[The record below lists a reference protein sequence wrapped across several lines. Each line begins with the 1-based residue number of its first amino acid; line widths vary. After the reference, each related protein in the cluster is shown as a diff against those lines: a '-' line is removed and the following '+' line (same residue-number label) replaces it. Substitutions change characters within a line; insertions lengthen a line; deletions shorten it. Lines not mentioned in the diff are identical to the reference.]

1 VTRKRSP
8 AGPSDAQDAAPG
20 APAPP
25 APPAGRLVI
34 VATPIGNLGDLS
46 PRAVRAL
53 AESSLILCE
62 DTRVTRTLLAHAGIG
77 TRLQS
82 FTDHDDAAARARHVA
97 AMAAGATIA
106 LVSDAG
112 TPLLSDPGQALVAD
126 AIAAGV
132 GVSIVPGPA
141 ASIAA
146 LAISG
151 LPATPHLFLGF
162 LPAKEGAARRVLEPV
177 LAAEAA
183 GLAATLV
190 FYEAPHRLAG
200 TLALLADL
208 LGARPAAVVRELTK
222 RFEEVRRGTLDG
234 LAAHY
239 AQHAARGEVTLVVG
253 PAPAVAADAAA
264 MPALLAEALARL
276 DFRDAVAAVAGATGL
291 PKREVYR
298 AALAIRSAD
307 QALDDKPGQDGVEP
321 EEA

>member
-1 VTRKRSP
+1 
-8 AGPSDAQDAAPG
+8 
-20 APAPP
+20 
-25 APPAGRLVI
+25 LII

-46 PRAVRAL
+46 PRAVGAL
-53 AESSLILCE
+53 REAALILCE
-62 DTRVTRTLLAHAGIG
+62 DTRVTRTLLTYAGIG
-77 TRLQS
+77 TRLSS
-82 FTDHDDAAARARHVA
+82 FTDHDDGGVRARHVA

-132 GVSIVPGPA
+132 AVSIVPGPA

-151 LPATPHLFLGF
+151 LPAAPHLFLGF
-162 LPAKEGAARRVLEPV
+162 LPARDSAARRALEPV

-190 FYEAPHRLAG
+190 FYEAPHRLAD
-200 TLALLADL
+200 TLALLAGL
-208 LGARPAAVVRELTK
+208 LGPRPAAVVRELTK
-222 RFEEVRRGTLDG
+222 RFEEVRRGTLDV

-239 AQHAARGEVTLVVG
+239 AVHAARGEITLVVG
-253 PAPAVAADAAA
+253 PAPAAAADAQA
-264 MPALLAEALARL
+264 MPALLADALARL
-276 DFRDAVAAVAGATGL
+276 EFKDAVAAVASATGL

-298 AALAIRSAD
+298 AALALRSAH
-307 QALDDKPGQDGVEP
+307 QPGQDGVEP
-321 EEA
+321 DQA